1 MRLTEAINIKK
12 ARLREKLKSYTMN
25 TDKLIVMPSFQIVSD
40 REQMNN
46 IHAVAGD
53 MVMNSETG
61 EIFVYERDCQ
71 WTKIIG
77 GDTSEISY
85 SQQRPHV
92 MSFPPQGLR

>member
-1 MRLTEAINIKK
+1 
-12 ARLREKLKSYTMN
+12 MN

-40 REQMNN
+40 REQLNN
-46 IHAVAGD
+46 IRAVTGD

-61 EIFVYERDCQ
+61 EIFVYEKNCQ

-77 GDTSEISY
+77 GDTNEISY
-85 SQQRPHV
+85 SQQHIPV